1 MADEKLGNR
10 PGVAKKVK
18 FEYSPLGEALKKELK
33 KMIKAIRLLNMTMIW
48 CIILCITLINIVC
61 LVLMKY
67 HQLALRLI
75 QSTNFTKILKNWK

>member
-10 PGVAKKVK
+10 PGVVKKVK

-61 LVLMKY
+61 LVLIKY

-75 QSTNFTKILKNWK
+75 QSTNFTKILKN

>member
-10 PGVAKKVK
+10 PGVVKKVK
-18 FEYSPLGEALKKELK
+18 FEYSPLGKAFKKELK

-48 CIILCITLINIVC
+48 CIILCIILINIVC
-61 LVLMKY
+61 LVLIKY

-75 QSTNFTKILKNWK
+75 QSTNFTKILKN

>member
-10 PGVAKKVK
+10 PGVVKKVK
-18 FEYSPLGEALKKELK
+18 FEYSPLGKALKKELK

-48 CIILCITLINIVC
+48 CIILCITLINVVC
-61 LVLMKY
+61 LVLIKY

-75 QSTNFTKILKNWK
+75 QSTNFTKILKN

>member
-10 PGVAKKVK
+10 PGVVKKVK
-18 FEYSPLGEALKKELK
+18 FEYSPLGKALKKELK

-48 CIILCITLINIVC
+48 CIILCIILINIVC
-61 LVLMKY
+61 LFLIKY

-75 QSTNFTKILKNWK
+75 QSTNFTKILKN

>member
-10 PGVAKKVK
+10 PGVVKKVK
-18 FEYSPLGEALKKELK
+18 FEYSPLGKALKKELK
-33 KMIKAIRLLNMTMIW
+33 KMIKPIRLLNMTMIW

-61 LVLMKY
+61 LVLIKY

-75 QSTNFTKILKNWK
+75 QSTNFTKILKN

>member
-10 PGVAKKVK
+10 PGVVKKVK
-18 FEYSPLGEALKKELK
+18 FEYSPLGKALKKELK

-61 LVLMKY
+61 LV
-67 HQLALRLI
+67 
-75 QSTNFTKILKNWK
+75 

>member
-33 KMIKAIRLLNMTMIW
+33 KMIKAIRLLDMTMIW

-61 LVLMKY
+61 LVLIKY

-75 QSTNFTKILKNWK
+75 

>member
-10 PGVAKKVK
+10 PGVVKKVK
-18 FEYSPLGEALKKELK
+18 FEYSPLGKGLKKELK

-61 LVLMKY
+61 LVLIKY

-75 QSTNFTKILKNWK
+75 QSTNFTKILKN

>member
-10 PGVAKKVK
+10 PGVVKKVK
-18 FEYSPLGEALKKELK
+18 FEYSPLGKGLKKELK

-61 LVLMKY
+61 LVLIKY
-67 HQLALRLI
+67 HQLALCLI
-75 QSTNFTKILKNWK
+75 QSTNFTKILKN

>member
-75 QSTNFTKILKNWK
+75 QSTNFTKILKN

>member
-10 PGVAKKVK
+10 PGVVKKVK
-18 FEYSPLGEALKKELK
+18 FEYSLLGKALKKELK

-61 LVLMKY
+61 LVLIKY

-75 QSTNFTKILKNWK
+75 QSTNFTKILKN

>member
-10 PGVAKKVK
+10 PGVVKKVK
-18 FEYSPLGEALKKELK
+18 FEYSPLGKALKKELK

-61 LVLMKY
+61 LVLIKY

-75 QSTNFTKILKNWK
+75 QSTNFTKILKN

>member
-10 PGVAKKVK
+10 PGVVKKVK

-61 LVLMKY
+61 LVLIKY

-75 QSTNFTKILKNWK
+75 QSTNFNKILKN